1 MCFEKSERFGLKHR
15 VLVCDLPCYKVM
27 WLSVD
32 GKLSSH
38 PRNFR
43 YEFGKTYTSDSDVGV
58 LDGLEEL
65 EDGVFHS
72 FTDLTRAKLIRDNCH
87 SPFYGNFVVV
97 LCAIPAGT
105 PFWYNN
111 RFHEY
116 ASTAIRIER
125 IID

>member
-1 MCFEKSERFGLKHR
+1 MCFEKTSLKHK

-27 WLSVD
+27 WLSGE

-38 PRNFR
+38 PKNFR
-43 YEFGKTYTSDSDVGV
+43 YEVGKTYTSDSDVGV
-58 LDGLEEL
+58 LDELEEL
-65 EDGVFHS
+65 KEGVFHS
-72 FTDLTRAKLIRDNCH
+72 FTDLTRAKFIRDICH

-105 PFWYNN
+105 PFWKHNL
-111 RFHEY
+111 FHEY
-116 ASTAIRIER
+116 ASTAIRIEK